1 MSIRERAES
10 VFLALSVLLVFV
22 SLLFTLR
29 YPEIAQDLMPEDL
42 GEKQREK
49 RRRVRELKTRLVS
62 HLLPVVVGSVALVW
76 LLAPLTLDILS
87 TSQLDPWG
95 FDVVLSAVVVVEAW
109 VMGLAIWSS
118 VLAARMIGKIR
129 RLNADESPGGS

>member
-1 MSIRERAES
+1 MSIRERAEGA
-10 VFLALSVLLVFV
+10 FLALSVLLVFV

-29 YPEIAQDLMPEDL
+29 YAEIAQDLMPEDL

-49 RRRVRELKTRLVS
+49 RRRVRELKIRLVS

-76 LLAPLTLDILS
+76 LLAPLTLDILN
-87 TSQLDPWG
+87 TSQLDLWG
-95 FDVVLSAVVVVEAW
+95 FDVFLSAVVVVEAW

-129 RLNADESPGGS
+129 RLNADESRGGS

>member
-1 MSIRERAES
+1 MSIRAQAES

-29 YPEIAQDLMPEDL
+29 YPEITQDLLPEDL

-49 RRRVRELKTRLVS
+49 RRRVRELKARLVS

-76 LLAPLTLDILS
+76 LLAPLTIEILG
-87 TSQLDPWG
+87 TSQFDLWR
-95 FDVVLSAVVVVEAW
+95 FDVVLSAVLLVEVW
-109 VMGLAIWSS
+109 VLGLAIWSS
-118 VLAARMIGKIR
+118 VLTVRMIGKIR
-129 RLNADESPGGS
+129 RLSAGETRGGS